1 MKRNICL
8 TLGMVLATVA
18 VRASVVNVH
27 VVDAQSEEPISGL
40 WIGGHFNGVLPYG
53 EDFEEKLGSK
63 TDKGGNC
70 RFRGTKGNPY
80 AYIFNKDLPG
90 YYSTT
95 EKVKLK
101 GRGKGNPNPEDY
113 HSVTLRLER
122 VIKPIPLFVKKVS
135 GRKGITDFFG
145 KGIDTIAY
153 DLLAADWLPPQ
164 GTGLV
169 ADVQFTRLPE
179 EDAGIVTDKWLGAE
193 VQLRRLPL
201 RVTFPGEGNGIV
213 EVAPLSGS
221 DLMVRTAPEKGYEHV
236 HMSYSGKNEYGKDV
250 SSWLPLETRAFCF
263 RIRSKKNAA
272 GEIVEGYYGKV
283 YDGFIFDYA
292 WDDDHTLVPIGKVK
306 FRYYL
311 NLTPL
316 DRNLEF
322 DSDKNLHVDRDQV
335 RFKP

>member
-1 MKRNICL
+1 MKWNVCL
-8 TLGMVLATVA
+8 TVGIALAAVVA
-18 VRASVVNVH
+18 RASVVNVH

-40 WIGGHFNGVLPYG
+40 WIGASFYGVLPYG
-53 EDFEEKLGSK
+53 EQFKEKISAK
-63 TDKGGNC
+63 TDCHGDCKL
-70 RFRGTKGNPY
+70 RGTKGNPK
-80 AYIFNKDLPG
+80 AWIFHQDIPN
-90 YYSTT
+90 YYST
-95 EKVKLK
+95 KLMQKLK
-101 GRGKGNPNPEDY
+101 GRGNGNPKPEDY

-122 VIKPIPLFVKKVS
+122 VIKPIPLFVKEVS
-135 GRKGITDFFG
+135 GRKGIMDFFG

-179 EDAGIVTDKWLGAE
+179 EDAGIVTDKWLFAE

-221 DLMVRTAPEKGYEHV
+221 DLMVRTAPETGYEHV

-250 SSWLPLETRAFCF
+250 SSWLPLDTRAYCF
-263 RIRSKKNAA
+263 RIRTKKNQA
-272 GEIVEGYYGKV
+272 GETLEGYYGKI

-292 WDDDHTLVPIGKVK
+292 WDDDTLVPIGKVK

-322 DSDKNLHVDRDQV
+322 DSDKNLNVERGLLP
-335 RFKP
+335 FKP